1 MHFNN
6 GISSSLLNQKEKIR
20 FISDTSVIF
29 LENSFQEQ
37 LLKVDKGKTF
47 QISQTITKQHVYIY

>member
-1 MHFNN
+1 MHVNN
-6 GISSSLLNQKEKIR
+6 GISSSLLNQKAKIR

-47 QISQTITKQHVYIY
+47 QIS